1 LNNRRL
7 AKASAALA
15 VAQIAQDPDA
25 EEVERAEIK
34 VQAAKAKVEKTRAEG
49 SAERVGTRM
58 GWA

>member
-1 LNNRRL
+1 
-7 AKASAALA
+7 
-15 VAQIAQDPDA
+15 VAQIAEDLDV
-25 EEVERAEIK
+25 EEVERAESK

>member
-34 VQAAKAKVEKTRAEG
+34 VQAEAKVEKTRAEG